1 MPPSSALQWFLLVL
15 PAAVLLGYFL
25 TAFPLATT
33 TPAVYPSLATLPK
46 ESPSWQIYPE
56 TFYDG
61 GAYVQFPQG
70 SVRYW
75 LIGPEKG
82 ERVVLIH
89 GLSVPSI
96 IWKDVA
102 PQLAKN
108 GFRVLLYDL
117 YGRGYSDA
125 PQTSYDNG
133 LYTTQLALL
142 MQYVGWDKA
151 HIAGVSMG
159 GGVAAAFNAQF
170 PHLVSDKVALIAPTG
185 LLRPTDLSRTTRFL
199 SSPLM
204 QLCTASWP
212 VRMYIRYLANS
223 HPTDD
228 PIAELVRLQ
237 SAYLPGFNAAVASS
251 LRDGPVRSLAPAYA
265 ALGRRAAE
273 HESSSVLLVWGTS
286 DAVVPYRTSKRVREL
301 VPGAQLLTIEGGS
314 HDITITHAKE
324 VGAAMVRFF
333 KGRPLA

>member
-15 PAAVLLGYFL
+15 PAAVLLAYLL

-33 TPAVYPSLATLPK
+33 TPAVQPSLATLPK
-46 ESPSWQIYPE
+46 DSPSWQIYPE

-61 GAYVQFPQG
+61 GAYVHFPQG

-82 ERVVLIH
+82 QRVVLIH
-89 GLSVPSI
+89 GLSVPAI

-102 PQLAKN
+102 PQLAHS
-108 GFRVLLYDL
+108 GIRVLLYDL

-125 PQTSYDNG
+125 PQTTYDSS

-170 PHLVSDKVALIAPTG
+170 PHLVSDKVALLAPTG
-185 LLRPTDLSRTTRFL
+185 LLDPTDLSRTTRFL
-199 SSPLM
+199 SSPIM
-204 QLCTASWP
+204 QLFTASWP
-212 VRMYIRYLANS
+212 VRLYIRYLANS

-265 ALGRRAAE
+265 ALGRRAE
-273 HESSSVLLVWGTS
+273 KDKTSVLLVWGTS
-286 DAVVPYRTSKRVREL
+286 DAVVPYKTSKRVRTL
-301 VPGAQLLTIEGGS
+301 VPSAQLLTIEGGS

-324 VGAAMVRFF
+324 VGAALVRFF
-333 KGRPLA
+333 KGQPLP